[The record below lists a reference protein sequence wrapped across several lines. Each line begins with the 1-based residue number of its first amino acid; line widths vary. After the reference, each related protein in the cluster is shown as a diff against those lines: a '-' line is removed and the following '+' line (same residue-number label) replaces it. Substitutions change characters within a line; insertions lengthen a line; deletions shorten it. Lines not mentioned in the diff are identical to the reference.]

1 MDPMPEPRKLLILAC
16 ARSGTKYIH
25 KVWKKAGL
33 DIGHEYTGRDGSATH
48 FWAVDAEK
56 CLEFPWES
64 PKDRKAHIGER
75 RSDFTFGNTW
85 HQIREPLAC
94 ITSNSL
100 VIPRNEW
107 AWLRQYIPLP
117 AGKHDTKYLSMLY
130 WLHWNTLCE
139 DYADTSY
146 RIEDIEHE
154 WPLLT
159 NMLGMGGVPLPN
171 VDKQTNRA
179 KRWSKPFV
187 DREAIKKAP
196 DLTWADLDAID
207 PILTGLIMTKA
218 DRFGYRV
225 ED

>member
-1 MDPMPEPRKLLILAC
+1 MPEPRKLLILAC

-25 KVWKKAGL
+25 KVFQKIGL
-33 DIGHEYTGRDGSATH
+33 DIGHEYTGKDGSATH
-48 FWAVDAEK
+48 FWAVDPPK

-75 RSDFTFGNTW
+75 RSDFEFEHIW
-85 HQIREPLAC
+85 HQIRNPLNC

-107 AWLRQYIPLP
+107 EWLSQYIPIP
-117 AGKHDTKYLSMLY
+117 VAKHDTKYLSMLY

-139 DYADTSY
+139 HYADTSY
-146 RIEDIEHE
+146 RIEDIDHE

-159 NMLGMGGVPLPN
+159 DMLGIPRVPLPPVN
-171 VDKQTNRA
+171 KQMNRA

-187 DREAIKKAP
+187 DRDAIKKAP

-207 PILTGLIMTKA
+207 PLLADLIRVKA
-218 DRFGYRV
+218 DRFGYST